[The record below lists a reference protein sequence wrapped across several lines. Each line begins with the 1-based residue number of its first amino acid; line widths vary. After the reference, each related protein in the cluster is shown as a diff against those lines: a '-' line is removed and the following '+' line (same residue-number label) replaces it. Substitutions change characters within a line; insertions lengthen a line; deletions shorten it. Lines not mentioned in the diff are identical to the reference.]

1 MPNWKLTISK
11 GFDFVSQLDDDKT
24 FEFWADDQQDAEDYV
39 VENWSSITSGDKAY
53 FQVSL
58 DLVKSHGGFRP
69 GAGRP
74 KISESERYKTKPIRL
89 PEEIA
94 KKDELIALVE
104 LLRDWKAREQASV
117 KTSVRWEKLR
127 ELLQDVDNLGL
138 I

>member
-1 MPNWKLTISK
+1 MPNWKLTISR
-11 GFDFVSQLDDDKT
+11 GYDFVSQSDEDKT
-24 FEFWADDQQDAEDYV
+24 FQFWADDKKDAEDLV
-39 VENWSSITSGDKAY
+39 VENWQQFSGGDKAY

-58 DLVKSHGGFRP
+58 EELKSHGGSRP

-74 KISESERYKTKPIRL
+74 KKSSYSKSPTKALRL

-94 KKDELIALVE
+94 KKDELIALIE
-104 LLRDWKAREQASV
+104 LLRDWRAREKASC

-127 ELLQDVDNLGL
+127 ELMDDVESLGL